1 MFKNKKFAIIFSI
14 FAMFLWGSA
23 IPTIKTTYLEL
34 GIGASDTGQKIL
46 VAGIRFF
53 MAGLIT
59 LIYFLIFDK
68 SYKDFKKLDWKFVII
83 LGLIQT
89 SIQYLFYYIGL
100 SNTFGVKSSIIQ
112 AANSFI
118 VVIFSAIL
126 LPEDKINSKMILALV
141 IGTIGII
148 ITNTGKP
155 IGGEA
160 MKLTGEGFII
170 VSTSVNALCTVL
182 VRKYGKGMNGYL
194 LTGLQFFVGS
204 IILIIVG
211 RTLSGG
217 WISFT
222 PKALVLLVYAAFISA
237 TAFTIWTLV
246 LQKHSANEFGIYKLF
261 IPLFGSVLSVIVLGE
276 VFTLRLALGMVL
288 VLSASLILNI
298 TKGRSQKHP
307 Y

>member
-1 MFKNKKFAIIFSI
+1 MLKNKKFAIIFSI

-53 MAGLIT
+53 MAGIIT

-68 SYKDFKKLDWKFVII
+68 NYKDFKKLDWKFVII

-118 VVIFSAIL
+118 VVIFSALL
-126 LPEDKINSKMILALV
+126 LPEDKINSKMILALI

-211 RTLSGG
+211 RRLSGE

-222 PKALVLLVYAAFISA
+222 GKAAILLVYAAFISA

-261 IPLFGSVLSVIVLGE
+261 IPLFGSILSVIVLGE

-298 TKGRSQKHP
+298 NKRKN
-307 Y
+307 

>member
-1 MFKNKKFAIIFSI
+1 MLKNKKFAIIFSI

-53 MAGLIT
+53 MAGIIT

-68 SYKDFKKLDWKFVII
+68 NYKDFKKLDWKFVII

-118 VVIFSAIL
+118 VVIFSALL
-126 LPEDKINSKMILALV
+126 LPEDKINSKMILALG

-155 IGGEA
+155 IGGQA

-211 RTLSGG
+211 RSLSGG

-222 PKALVLLVYAAFISA
+222 SKAAILLVYAAFISA

-261 IPLFGSVLSVIVLGE
+261 IPLFGSILSVIVLGE

-298 TKGRSQKHP
+298 NKRKN
-307 Y
+307 

>member
-1 MFKNKKFAIIFSI
+1 MLKNKKFAIIFSI

-53 MAGLIT
+53 MAGIIT

-68 SYKDFKKLDWKFVII
+68 NYKDFKKLDWKFVII

-118 VVIFSAIL
+118 VVIFSALL

-155 IGGEA
+155 IGGQA

-170 VSTSVNALCTVL
+170 VSTSINALCTVL

-211 RTLSGG
+211 RSLSGG

-222 PKALVLLVYAAFISA
+222 SKAAILLVYAAFISA

-288 VLSASLILNI
+288 VLSASLILNMN
-298 TKGRSQKHP
+298 KKRN
-307 Y
+307 

>member
-1 MFKNKKFAIIFSI
+1 MLKNKKFAIIFSI

-53 MAGLIT
+53 MAGIIT

-68 SYKDFKKLDWKFVII
+68 NYKDFKKLDWKFVII

-118 VVIFSAIL
+118 VVIFSALL

-211 RTLSGG
+211 RSLSGG

-222 PKALVLLVYAAFISA
+222 SKAAILLVYAAFISA

-261 IPLFGSVLSVIVLGE
+261 IPLFGSILSVIVLGE

-298 TKGRSQKHP
+298 NKRKN
-307 Y
+307 

>member
-1 MFKNKKFAIIFSI
+1 MLKNKKFAIIFSI

-53 MAGLIT
+53 MAGIIT

-68 SYKDFKKLDWKFVII
+68 NYKDFKKLDWKFVII

-118 VVIFSAIL
+118 VVIFSALL
-126 LPEDKINSKMILALV
+126 LPEDKINSKMILALI

-211 RTLSGG
+211 RSLSGE

-222 PKALVLLVYAAFISA
+222 GKAAILLVYAAFISA

-261 IPLFGSVLSVIVLGE
+261 IPLFGSILSVIVLGE

-298 TKGRSQKHP
+298 NKRKN
-307 Y
+307 

>member
-1 MFKNKKFAIIFSI
+1 MLKNKKFAIIFSI

-53 MAGLIT
+53 MAGIIT

-68 SYKDFKKLDWKFVII
+68 NYKDFKKLDWKFVII

-118 VVIFSAIL
+118 VVIFSALL

-155 IGGEA
+155 IGGQA

-170 VSTSVNALCTVL
+170 VSTSINALCTVL

-211 RTLSGG
+211 RSLSGG

-222 PKALVLLVYAAFISA
+222 SKAAILLVYAAFISA

-261 IPLFGSVLSVIVLGE
+261 IPLFGSILSVIVLGE

-298 TKGRSQKHP
+298 NNRKN
-307 Y
+307 

>member
-1 MFKNKKFAIIFSI
+1 MLKNKKFAIIFSI

-53 MAGLIT
+53 MAGIIT

-68 SYKDFKKLDWKFVII
+68 NYKDFKKLDWKFVII

-118 VVIFSAIL
+118 VVIFSALL

-155 IGGEA
+155 IGGQA

-170 VSTSVNALCTVL
+170 VSTSINALCTVL

-211 RTLSGG
+211 RSLSGE

-222 PKALVLLVYAAFISA
+222 GKAAILLVYAAFISA

-261 IPLFGSVLSVIVLGE
+261 IPLFGSILSVIVLGE

-298 TKGRSQKHP
+298 NKRKN
-307 Y
+307 

>member
-1 MFKNKKFAIIFSI
+1 MLKNKKFAIIFSI

-53 MAGLIT
+53 MAGIIT

-68 SYKDFKKLDWKFVII
+68 NYKDFKKLDWKFVII

-118 VVIFSAIL
+118 VVIFSALL
-126 LPEDKINSKMILALV
+126 LPEDKINSKMILALI

-211 RTLSGG
+211 RSLSGG

-222 PKALVLLVYAAFISA
+222 SKAAILLVYAAFISA

-246 LQKHSANEFGIYKLF
+246 LQQHSANEFGIYKLF
-261 IPLFGSVLSVIVLGE
+261 IPLFGSILSVIVLGE

-298 TKGRSQKHP
+298 NKRKN
-307 Y
+307 

>member
-1 MFKNKKFAIIFSI
+1 MLKNKKFAIIFSI

-53 MAGLIT
+53 MAGIIT

-68 SYKDFKKLDWKFVII
+68 NYKDFKKLDWKFVII

-118 VVIFSAIL
+118 VVIFSALL

-211 RTLSGG
+211 RNLSGG

-222 PKALVLLVYAAFISA
+222 SKAAILLVYAAFISA

-261 IPLFGSVLSVIVLGE
+261 IPLFGSILSVIVLGE

-298 TKGRSQKHP
+298 NKKKN
-307 Y
+307 

>member
-1 MFKNKKFAIIFSI
+1 MLKNKKFAIIFSI

-53 MAGLIT
+53 MAGIIT

-68 SYKDFKKLDWKFVII
+68 NYKDFKKLDWKFVII

-118 VVIFSAIL
+118 VVIFSALL
-126 LPEDKINSKMILALV
+126 LPEDKINSKMILALI

-155 IGGEA
+155 IGGQA

-211 RTLSGG
+211 RSLSGG

-222 PKALVLLVYAAFISA
+222 SKAAILLVYAAFISA

-246 LQKHSANEFGIYKLF
+246 LQEHSANEFGIYKLF
-261 IPLFGSVLSVIVLGE
+261 IPLFGSILSVIVLGE

-298 TKGRSQKHP
+298 NKRKN
-307 Y
+307 

>member
-1 MFKNKKFAIIFSI
+1 MLKNKKFAIIFSI

-53 MAGLIT
+53 MAGIIT

-68 SYKDFKKLDWKFVII
+68 NYKDFKKLDWKFVII

-118 VVIFSAIL
+118 VVIFSALL
-126 LPEDKINSKMILALV
+126 LPEDKINSKMIISLV

-170 VSTSVNALCTVL
+170 VSTSINALCTVL

-204 IILIIVG
+204 VILIIVG
-211 RTLSGG
+211 RSLSGG

-222 PKALVLLVYAAFISA
+222 SKALILLVYAAFISA

-261 IPLFGSVLSVIVLGE
+261 IPLFGSILSVIVLGE

-298 TKGRSQKHP
+298 NKRKN
-307 Y
+307 

>member
-1 MFKNKKFAIIFSI
+1 MLKNKKFAIIFSI

-53 MAGLIT
+53 MAGIIT

-68 SYKDFKKLDWKFVII
+68 NYKDFKKLDWKFVII

-118 VVIFSAIL
+118 VVIFSALL
-126 LPEDKINSKMILALV
+126 LPEDKINSKMILALI

-155 IGGEA
+155 IGGQA

-211 RTLSGG
+211 RSLSGE

-222 PKALVLLVYAAFISA
+222 GKAAILLVYAAFISA

-261 IPLFGSVLSVIVLGE
+261 IPLFGSILSVIVLGE

-298 TKGRSQKHP
+298 NKRKN
-307 Y
+307 

>member
-1 MFKNKKFAIIFSI
+1 MLKNKKFAIIFSI

-46 VAGIRFF
+46 IAGIRFF
-53 MAGLIT
+53 MAGIIT

-68 SYKDFKKLDWKFVII
+68 NYKDFKKLDWKFVII

-118 VVIFSAIL
+118 VVIFSALL

-155 IGGEA
+155 IGGQA

-211 RTLSGG
+211 RSLSGE

-222 PKALVLLVYAAFISA
+222 SKAAILLVYAAFISA

-246 LQKHSANEFGIYKLF
+246 LQNHSANEFGIYKLF
-261 IPLFGSVLSVIVLGE
+261 IPLFGSILSVIVLGE

-288 VLSASLILNI
+288 VLSASLILNMN
-298 TKGRSQKHP
+298 KKRN
-307 Y
+307 

>member
-1 MFKNKKFAIIFSI
+1 MLKNKKFAIIFSI

-53 MAGLIT
+53 MAGIIT
-59 LIYFLIFDK
+59 LIYFLLFDK
-68 SYKDFKKLDWKFVII
+68 NYKDFKKLDWKFVII

-118 VVIFSAIL
+118 VVIFSALL

-155 IGGEA
+155 IGGQA

-170 VSTSVNALCTVL
+170 VSTSINALCTVL

-211 RTLSGG
+211 RSLSGG

-222 PKALVLLVYAAFISA
+222 SKAAILLDYAAFISA

-261 IPLFGSVLSVIVLGE
+261 IPLFGSILSVIVLGE

-298 TKGRSQKHP
+298 NKRKN
-307 Y
+307 

>member
-1 MFKNKKFAIIFSI
+1 MLKNKKFAIIFSI

-53 MAGLIT
+53 MAGIIT

-68 SYKDFKKLDWKFVII
+68 NYKDFKKLDWKFVII

-118 VVIFSAIL
+118 VVIFSALL

-155 IGGEA
+155 IGGQA

-170 VSTSVNALCTVL
+170 VSTSINALCTVL

-211 RTLSGG
+211 RSLSGG

-222 PKALVLLVYAAFISA
+222 SKAAILLVYAAFISA

-261 IPLFGSVLSVIVLGE
+261 IPLFGSILSVSVLGE

-298 TKGRSQKHP
+298 NKRKN
-307 Y
+307 

>member
-1 MFKNKKFAIIFSI
+1 MLKNKKFAIIFSI

-53 MAGLIT
+53 MAGIIT

-68 SYKDFKKLDWKFVII
+68 NYKDFKKLDWKFVII

-118 VVIFSAIL
+118 VVIFSALL

-170 VSTSVNALCTVL
+170 VSTSINALCTVL

-211 RTLSGG
+211 RSLSGG

-222 PKALVLLVYAAFISA
+222 DKAAILLVYAAFISA

-246 LQKHSANEFGIYKLF
+246 LQEHSANEFGIYKLF
-261 IPLFGSVLSVIVLGE
+261 IPLFGSILSVIVLGE
-276 VFTLRLALGMVL
+276 VFTLRLALGMIL
-288 VLSASLILNI
+288 VLSASLILNMN
-298 TKGRSQKHP
+298 KKRN
-307 Y
+307 

>member
-1 MFKNKKFAIIFSI
+1 MLKNKKFAIIFSI

-53 MAGLIT
+53 MAGIIT

-68 SYKDFKKLDWKFVII
+68 NYKDFKKLDWKFVII

-118 VVIFSAIL
+118 VVIFSALL

-155 IGGEA
+155 IGGQA

-211 RTLSGG
+211 RSLSGG

-222 PKALVLLVYAAFISA
+222 DKAAILLVYAAFISA

-261 IPLFGSVLSVIVLGE
+261 IPLFGSILSVIVLGE

-298 TKGRSQKHP
+298 NKRKN
-307 Y
+307 

>member
-1 MFKNKKFAIIFSI
+1 MLKNKKFAIIFSI

-53 MAGLIT
+53 MAGIIT

-68 SYKDFKKLDWKFVII
+68 NYKDFKKLDWKFIII

-118 VVIFSAIL
+118 VVIFSALL

-155 IGGEA
+155 IGGQA

-170 VSTSVNALCTVL
+170 VSTSINALCTVL

-211 RTLSGG
+211 RSLSGG

-222 PKALVLLVYAAFISA
+222 SKAAILLVYAAFISA

-261 IPLFGSVLSVIVLGE
+261 IPLFGSILSVIVLGE

-298 TKGRSQKHP
+298 NKRKN
-307 Y
+307 

>member
-1 MFKNKKFAIIFSI
+1 MLKNKKFAIIFSI

-46 VAGIRFF
+46 IAGIRFF
-53 MAGLIT
+53 MAGIIT

-68 SYKDFKKLDWKFVII
+68 NYKDFKKLDWKFVII

-118 VVIFSAIL
+118 VVIFSALL

-155 IGGEA
+155 IGGQA

-170 VSTSVNALCTVL
+170 VSTSINALCTVL

-211 RTLSGG
+211 RSLSGG

-222 PKALVLLVYAAFISA
+222 SKAAILLVYAAFISA

-261 IPLFGSVLSVIVLGE
+261 IPLFGSILSVIVLGE
-276 VFTLRLALGMVL
+276 VFTLRLALGMIL
-288 VLSASLILNI
+288 VLSASLILNM
-298 TKGRSQKHP
+298 TKRRS
-307 Y
+307 

>member
-1 MFKNKKFAIIFSI
+1 MLKNKKFAIIFSI

-53 MAGLIT
+53 MAGIIT

-68 SYKDFKKLDWKFVII
+68 NYKDFKKLDWKFVII

-118 VVIFSAIL
+118 VVIFSTLL
-126 LPEDKINSKMILALV
+126 LPEDKINSKMILALI

-155 IGGEA
+155 IGGQA

-211 RTLSGG
+211 RSLSGG

-222 PKALVLLVYAAFISA
+222 SKAAILLVYAAFISA

-246 LQKHSANEFGIYKLF
+246 LQEHSANEFGIYKLF
-261 IPLFGSVLSVIVLGE
+261 IPLFGSILSVIVLGE

-298 TKGRSQKHP
+298 NKRKN
-307 Y
+307 

>member
-1 MFKNKKFAIIFSI
+1 MLKNKKFAIIFSI

-53 MAGLIT
+53 MAGIIT

-68 SYKDFKKLDWKFVII
+68 NYKDFKKLDWKFVII

-118 VVIFSAIL
+118 VVIFSALL
-126 LPEDKINSKMILALV
+126 LPEDKINSKMILALI

-211 RTLSGG
+211 RSLSGG

-222 PKALVLLVYAAFISA
+222 SKAAILLVYAAFISA

-246 LQKHSANEFGIYKLF
+246 LQEHSANEFGIYKLF
-261 IPLFGSVLSVIVLGE
+261 IPLFGSILSVIVLGE

-298 TKGRSQKHP
+298 NKRKN
-307 Y
+307 

>member
-1 MFKNKKFAIIFSI
+1 MLKNKKFAIIFSI

-53 MAGLIT
+53 MAGIIT

-68 SYKDFKKLDWKFVII
+68 NYKDFKKLDWKFVII

-118 VVIFSAIL
+118 VVIFSALL

-155 IGGEA
+155 IGGQA

-211 RTLSGG
+211 RSLSGG

-222 PKALVLLVYAAFISA
+222 SKAAILLVYAAFISA

-261 IPLFGSVLSVIVLGE
+261 IPLFGSILSVIVLGE

-288 VLSASLILNI
+288 VLSASLILNMN
-298 TKGRSQKHP
+298 KKRN
-307 Y
+307 

>member
-1 MFKNKKFAIIFSI
+1 MLKNKKFAIIFSI

-53 MAGLIT
+53 MAGIIT

-68 SYKDFKKLDWKFVII
+68 NYKDFKKLDWKFVII

-118 VVIFSAIL
+118 VVIFSALL

-170 VSTSVNALCTVL
+170 VSTSINALCTVL

-211 RTLSGG
+211 RSLSGE

-222 PKALVLLVYAAFISA
+222 GKAAILLVYAAFISA

-261 IPLFGSVLSVIVLGE
+261 IPLFGSILSVIVLGE

-298 TKGRSQKHP
+298 NKRKN
-307 Y
+307 

>member
-1 MFKNKKFAIIFSI
+1 MLKNKKFAIIFSI

-53 MAGLIT
+53 MAGIIT

-68 SYKDFKKLDWKFVII
+68 NYKDFKKLDWKFVII

-118 VVIFSAIL
+118 VVIFSALL

-155 IGGEA
+155 IGGQA

-170 VSTSVNALCTVL
+170 VSTSINALCTVL

-211 RTLSGG
+211 RSLSGG

-222 PKALVLLVYAAFISA
+222 SKAAILLVYAAFISA

-246 LQKHSANEFGIYKLF
+246 LQEHSANEFGIYKLF
-261 IPLFGSVLSVIVLGE
+261 IPLFGSILSVIVLGE

-298 TKGRSQKHP
+298 NKRKN
-307 Y
+307 

>member
-1 MFKNKKFAIIFSI
+1 MLKNKKFAIIFSI

-53 MAGLIT
+53 MAGIIT

-68 SYKDFKKLDWKFVII
+68 NYKDFKKLDWKFVII

-118 VVIFSAIL
+118 VVIFSALL

-155 IGGEA
+155 IGGEV

-170 VSTSVNALCTVL
+170 VSTSINALCTVL

-211 RTLSGG
+211 RSLSGE

-222 PKALVLLVYAAFISA
+222 GKAAILLVYAAFISA

-261 IPLFGSVLSVIVLGE
+261 IPLFGSILSVIVLGE

-298 TKGRSQKHP
+298 NKRKN
-307 Y
+307 

>member
-1 MFKNKKFAIIFSI
+1 MLKNKKFAIIFSI

-53 MAGLIT
+53 MAGIIT
-59 LIYFLIFDK
+59 LTYFLIFDK
-68 SYKDFKKLDWKFVII
+68 NYKDFKKLDWKFVII

-118 VVIFSAIL
+118 VVIFSALL

-155 IGGEA
+155 IGGQA

-211 RTLSGG
+211 RSLSGG

-222 PKALVLLVYAAFISA
+222 SKAAILLVYAAFISA

-261 IPLFGSVLSVIVLGE
+261 IPLFGSILSVIVLGE

-298 TKGRSQKHP
+298 NKRKN
-307 Y
+307 

>member
-1 MFKNKKFAIIFSI
+1 MLKNKKFAIIFSI

-53 MAGLIT
+53 MAGIIT

-68 SYKDFKKLDWKFVII
+68 NYKDFKKLDWKFVIT

-118 VVIFSAIL
+118 VVIFSALL

-155 IGGEA
+155 IGGQA

-211 RTLSGG
+211 RSLSGG

-222 PKALVLLVYAAFISA
+222 AKAAILLVYAAFISA

-288 VLSASLILNI
+288 VLSASLILNMN
-298 TKGRSQKHP
+298 KKRN
-307 Y
+307 

>member
-1 MFKNKKFAIIFSI
+1 MLKNKKFAIIFSI

-53 MAGLIT
+53 MAGIIT

-68 SYKDFKKLDWKFVII
+68 NYKDFKKLDWKFVII

-118 VVIFSAIL
+118 VVIFSALL
-126 LPEDKINSKMILALV
+126 LPEDKINSKMTLALV

-155 IGGEA
+155 VGGEA

-170 VSTSVNALCTVL
+170 VSTSINALCTVL

-211 RTLSGG
+211 RSLSGG

-222 PKALVLLVYAAFISA
+222 SKAAILLVYAAFISA

-246 LQKHSANEFGIYKLF
+246 LQEHSANEFGIYKLF
-261 IPLFGSVLSVIVLGE
+261 IPLFGSILSVIVLGE
-276 VFTLRLALGMVL
+276 VFTLRLALGMIL
-288 VLSASLILNI
+288 VLSASLILNMN
-298 TKGRSQKHP
+298 KKRN
-307 Y
+307 

>member
-1 MFKNKKFAIIFSI
+1 MLKNKKFAIIFSI

-53 MAGLIT
+53 MAGIIT

-68 SYKDFKKLDWKFVII
+68 NYKDFKKLDWKFVII

-118 VVIFSAIL
+118 VVIFSALL

-155 IGGEA
+155 IGGQA

-170 VSTSVNALCTVL
+170 VSTSINALCTVL

-211 RTLSGG
+211 RSLSGG

-222 PKALVLLVYAAFISA
+222 SKAAILLVYAAFISA

-261 IPLFGSVLSVIVLGE
+261 IPLFGSILSVIVLGE

-288 VLSASLILNI
+288 VLSASLILNMN
-298 TKGRSQKHP
+298 KKRN
-307 Y
+307 

>member
-1 MFKNKKFAIIFSI
+1 MLKNKKFAIIFSI

-53 MAGLIT
+53 MAGIIT

-68 SYKDFKKLDWKFVII
+68 NYKDFKKLDWKFVII

-118 VVIFSAIL
+118 VVIFSALL
-126 LPEDKINSKMILALV
+126 LPEDKINSKMILALI

-155 IGGEA
+155 IGGQT

-211 RTLSGG
+211 RSLSGE

-222 PKALVLLVYAAFISA
+222 GKAAILLVYAAFISA

-261 IPLFGSVLSVIVLGE
+261 IPLFGSILSVIVLGE

-298 TKGRSQKHP
+298 NKRKN
-307 Y
+307 

>member
-1 MFKNKKFAIIFSI
+1 MLKNKKFAIIFSI

-53 MAGLIT
+53 MAGIIT

-68 SYKDFKKLDWKFVII
+68 NYKNFKKLDWKFVII

-118 VVIFSAIL
+118 VVIFSALL

-155 IGGEA
+155 IGGQA
-160 MKLTGEGFII
+160 MKLSGEGFII

-211 RTLSGG
+211 RSLSGG

-222 PKALVLLVYAAFISA
+222 SKAAILLVYAAFISA

-246 LQKHSANEFGIYKLF
+246 LQNHSANEFGIYKLF

-288 VLSASLILNI
+288 VLSASLILNM
-298 TKGRSQKHP
+298 TKKRS
-307 Y
+307 

>member
-1 MFKNKKFAIIFSI
+1 MLKNKKFAIIFSI

-53 MAGLIT
+53 MAGIIT

-68 SYKDFKKLDWKFVII
+68 NYKDFKKLDWKFVII

-118 VVIFSAIL
+118 VVIFSALL

-155 IGGEA
+155 IGGQA

-211 RTLSGG
+211 RSLSGG

-222 PKALVLLVYAAFISA
+222 SKAAILLVYAAFISA

-246 LQKHSANEFGIYKLF
+246 LQEHSANEFGIYKLF
-261 IPLFGSVLSVIVLGE
+261 IPLFGSILSVIVLGE

-298 TKGRSQKHP
+298 NKRKN
-307 Y
+307 

>member
-1 MFKNKKFAIIFSI
+1 MLKNKKFAIIFSI

-53 MAGLIT
+53 MAGIIT

-68 SYKDFKKLDWKFVII
+68 NYKDFKKLDWKFVII

-118 VVIFSAIL
+118 VVIFSALL
-126 LPEDKINSKMILALV
+126 LPEDKINSKMILALI

-155 IGGEA
+155 IGGQA

-211 RTLSGG
+211 RSLSGG

-222 PKALVLLVYAAFISA
+222 SKAAILLVYAAFISA

-261 IPLFGSVLSVIVLGE
+261 IPLFGSILSVIVLGE

-298 TKGRSQKHP
+298 NKRKN
-307 Y
+307 

>member
-1 MFKNKKFAIIFSI
+1 MLKNNKFAIIFSI

-53 MAGLIT
+53 MAGIIT

-68 SYKDFKKLDWKFVII
+68 NYKDFKKLDWKFVII

-118 VVIFSAIL
+118 VVIFSALL
-126 LPEDKINSKMILALV
+126 LPEDKINSKMILALI

-211 RTLSGG
+211 RSLSGE

-222 PKALVLLVYAAFISA
+222 GKAAILLVYAAFISA

-261 IPLFGSVLSVIVLGE
+261 IPLFGSILSVIVLGE

-298 TKGRSQKHP
+298 NKRKN
-307 Y
+307 